1 MVPTATVLPSTYAV
15 PATYA
20 LGHPT
25 PLHAG
30 DVGASVVGL
39 SVVGAIVPL
48 HDPLSVQAS
57 SQAVPVPGMYPARGH
72 QLLAGPVL
80 H

>member
-1 MVPTATVLPSTYAV
+1 MVPTATVLPSTYAL

-20 LGHPT
+20 MGHPT

-30 DVGASVVGL
+30 DVGASVVGAGV
-39 SVVGAIVPL
+39 SAMAGL

-72 QLLAGPVL
+72 QALAGPVL